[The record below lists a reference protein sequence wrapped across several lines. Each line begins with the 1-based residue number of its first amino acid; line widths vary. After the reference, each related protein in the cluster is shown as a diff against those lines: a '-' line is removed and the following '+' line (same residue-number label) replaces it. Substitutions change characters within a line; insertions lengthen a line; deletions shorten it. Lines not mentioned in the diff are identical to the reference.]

1 MVFILPYPPK
11 ILFNITSFIRDELSR
26 LRVVGKL
33 NNLRI
38 PIKANIEFA
47 AGFFKDVSG
56 PKGNN
61 VPGEFHDATM
71 RLVNSGDVRVRAS
84 VPVTAGEA
92 IRMAISVDTICIATP
107 TDWTGLMP
115 HEL

>member
-1 MVFILPYPPK
+1 MW
-11 ILFNITSFIRDELSR
+11 
-26 LRVVGKL
+26 
-33 NNLRI
+33 
-38 PIKANIEFA
+38 
-47 AGFFKDVSG
+47 
-56 PKGNN
+56 
-61 VPGEFHDATM
+61 
-71 RLVNSGDVRVRAS
+71 LVNSGDVGVRAR